1 MYGQNQPASYRA
13 TEVLSL
19 PREKLVPVL
28 YQHLLV
34 NLKRATH
41 EIRDENYEAK
51 AESLSR
57 ASEIVHDL
65 LAHLDFEVEGGL
77 APRLASLYAFW
88 IREIGEVG
96 REMDVDRLDRLIALI
111 TPLHASWTEAVR
123 AVEGEQGTDGR
134 TIS

>member
-1 MYGQNQPASYRA
+1 MYSQPQSSSYRA

-19 PREKLVPVL
+19 SRERLVPVL
-28 YQHLLV
+28 YEHLLV
-34 NLKRATH
+34 NLKRAAVQ
-41 EIRDENYEAK
+41 IRERDFEGK

-88 IREIGEVG
+88 SREITDIG
-96 REMDVDRLDRLIALI
+96 REMDAARVDRLVELVQ
-111 TPLHASWTEAVR
+111 PLHQSWVA
-123 AVEGEQGTDGR
+123 AAKSLEGERQAGTRVG
-134 TIS
+134 